1 MTRGCFRCVSWSKF
15 PYVLVSQNLLVSH
28 LADWIWPLATGPGK
42 SGFANG
48 TIRETHHTPLASDRN
63 WPHWTQWDQSTPDTA
78 CTANRSKKDCKLNK
92 CPGEQVHISNYWRN
106 TASLCS
112 SSTRL
117 SDFSGQ
123 SSTIKLLFSTRG
135 RKNICIPLRQSQTSH
150 PKQAFSSKRPCLNP
164 HFCSVTCQPC
174 VTICYPSRIVVDTS
188 PPPPNQVSLYIPKTS
203 LLNLELAGGNIYI
216 YNYMY
221 TCLKCIYRETCV

>member
-1 MTRGCFRCVSWSKF
+1 MFSLRLFFSKF
-15 PYVLVSQNLLVSH
+15 PYVFVSQSLLVSH
-28 LADWIWPLATGPGK
+28 LADWIWPLATGPGN
-42 SGFANG
+42 SGLTKG

-78 CTANRSKKDCKLNK
+78 CAADRSKKYCKLNK

-112 SSTRL
+112 SSTKL
-117 SDFSGQ
+117 SDFQ
-123 SSTIKLLFSTRG
+123 WKIIHNQVVVFNPWK
-135 RKNICIPLRQSQTSH
+135 KHMHPLRQSQKSH

-188 PPPPNQVSLYIPKTS
+188 PLPLNQVSLYIPKTS
-203 LLNLELAGGNIYI
+203 LLNLELAGAIDAYI
-216 YNYMY
+216 CILHM
-221 TCLKCIYRETCV
+221 CLKCI